1 MVRLRHILF
10 QGFPVCV
17 SLGVCPASRLP
28 PPSSNR
34 TCGFPASGFHVNS
47 CRQVVHGLR
56 HSLNRTAQPGSQKR
70 AVPQPLGRGF
80 RKGTRV
86 QAELLPSYPN
96 MLTFRPLRSTVVT
109 RFPATMG
116 LSDSRPEP
124 LPGLWIPPGRWR
136 SPPPPRRASQVPRR
150 ICPRAPST
158 STPESSAAASAHCFT
173 TDGKLHPKGKTSY
186 SQMNPLTRPNRF
198 AFAMAHE
205 FAFPGFASR
214 IAPTHAGSAT
224 CMNRQF
230 TWSAPHS

>member
-1 MVRLRHILF
+1 MMVRLRHILF

-70 AVPQPLGRGF
+70 AVPQPHGRGF

-124 LPGLWIPPGRWR
+124 LPGLCIPPGRWR
-136 SPPPPRRASQVPRR
+136 SPRHPAGPPRFLDGSVLSRHPQAPRR
-150 ICPRAPST
+150 VLRLLLPIASPQMASFIQRGRLA
-158 STPESSAAASAHCFT
+158 TP
-173 TDGKLHPKGKTSY
+173 K
-186 SQMNPLTRPNRF
+186 
-198 AFAMAHE
+198 
-205 FAFPGFASR
+205 
-214 IAPTHAGSAT
+214 
-224 CMNRQF
+224 
-230 TWSAPHS
+230 